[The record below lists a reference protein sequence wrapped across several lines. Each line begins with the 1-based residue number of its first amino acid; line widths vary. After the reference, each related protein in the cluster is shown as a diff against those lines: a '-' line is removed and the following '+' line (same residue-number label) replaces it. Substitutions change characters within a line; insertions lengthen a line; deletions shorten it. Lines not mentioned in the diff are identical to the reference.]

1 MGFERLLG
9 CVFPC
14 EFIDIPW
21 LGGPVLPRIAVCHS
35 NLAAIVLHLRILF
48 HQLTKV
54 PGIGWSSVSLPFD
67 CHQRDQAYWPSCF
80 FHSLAER
87 CFSSMPYAGLRTT
100 FKAKNLAQ
108 LLRHCSFGL
117 REATLWPSPYS
128 PIHKEFIA
136 QLICEMQ
143 ILYKL

>member
-1 MGFERLLG
+1 
-9 CVFPC
+9 
-14 EFIDIPW
+14 
-21 LGGPVLPRIAVCHS
+21 
-35 NLAAIVLHLRILF
+35 
-48 HQLTKV
+48 
-54 PGIGWSSVSLPFD
+54 
-67 CHQRDQAYWPSCF
+67 
-80 FHSLAER
+80 
-87 CFSSMPYAGLRTT
+87 MPYAGLRTT